1 MQETSWF
8 DAKGTG
14 ELINRLSNDTY
25 FVGSSLSQN
34 VSDGLRSLAMISV
47 GTGMMVSH
55 YYQSNPASSD
65 PLNCSILSLDIH
77 ITQTGTS
84 QCAGGARPGQ
94 HCHILW
100 ALCA

>member
-47 GTGMMVSH
+47 GTGMMVNHH
-55 YYQSNPASSD
+55 YHSNPASSD
-65 PLNCSILSLDIH
+65 PLICSIFSSDIH
-77 ITQTGTS
+77 ITQTGTG
-84 QCAGGARPGQ
+84 QCVSGSCLG
-94 HCHILW
+94 
-100 ALCA
+100 

>member
-55 YYQSNPASSD
+55 HYQSNPASSD
-65 PLNCSILSLDIH
+65 PLLYNLIRYTHHPNWHWSV
-77 ITQTGTS
+77 
-84 QCAGGARPGQ
+84 R
-94 HCHILW
+94 
-100 ALCA
+100 